1 MNTLNENVL
10 QGPPLFYSRIA
21 INTHFFTFQKNNNKY
36 CNKVVVFKFAHSFK
50 FEAMKVIL
58 SIVLYASIL
67 SSKAVGLEPNG
78 GIGKDDM
85 VIKIVPKRRIH
96 SDRNR
101 FRANAIQTKNDAG
114 LEHVLRQ
121 AYLDLSEVVSLK
133 RGSFLETLNVQLF
146 DDEESISFHKQF
158 GSVDSR
164 GFYWYGESRL
174 DESSLSIQVHGR
186 NCAG

>member
-1 MNTLNENVL
+1 MNE
-10 QGPPLFYSRIA
+10 S
-21 INTHFFTFQKNNNKY
+21 
-36 CNKVVVFKFAHSFK
+36 
-50 FEAMKVIL
+50 
-58 SIVLYASIL
+58 
-67 SSKAVGLEPNG
+67 
-78 GIGKDDM
+78 DDDA
-85 VIKIVPKRRIH
+85 IKIVPTKQIH
-96 SDRNR
+96 DSDRNR

-164 GFYWYGESRL
+164 GFYWYGESSL